1 MKRLLR
7 TSQYAFS
14 MSSYYT
20 NLIRQFSLTD
30 FKLKYHGSVL
40 GYLWSLLNPLLIFG
54 TLYLVFSIFMRFDVE
69 NYHLFLLLGIVVWTF
84 FSESTLNSMQSLY
97 SKSNILK
104 KIYFPRTIV
113 VIASNFTT
121 FFGFLLNLFVFFI
134 FMFFTGV
141 GFSLQT
147 FLLLFYVL
155 CLFFIS
161 LGMSYILSAL
171 NLRFLDIGHI
181 WRIFLQIGFWITPII
196 YPLSLIPEQYHNYFL
211 LNPLYLI
218 IEGFRYSLLGMGTV
232 TLLTIFLTLFYTIVI
247 FVLGTLIYKKLSYK
261 FAEWV

>member
-1 MKRLLR
+1 
-7 TSQYAFS
+7 
-14 MSSYYT
+14 
-20 NLIRQFSLTD
+20 
-30 FKLKYHGSVL
+30 
-40 GYLWSLLNPLLIFG
+40 
-54 TLYLVFSIFMRFDVE
+54 
-69 NYHLFLLLGIVVWTF
+69 
-84 FSESTLNSMQSLY
+84 
-97 SKSNILK
+97 
-104 KIYFPRTIV
+104 
-113 VIASNFTT
+113 
-121 FFGFLLNLFVFFI
+121 
-134 FMFFTGV
+134 MFFTGV